1 MSRVPLSGLTLVAGH
16 LLVPALYILE
26 PGYQLVLEG
35 GKERMTVTVL
45 NETKNLYQYF
55 DATPQAEYL
64 YECAAETIEK
74 DLREQIGFIQRY
86 DRALDETKE
95 IVDMPDKRASL
106 LVRLILQN
114 KGRLAKNKRDLFSEV
129 TDEELTK
136 IEKVIGSVEE

>member
-1 MSRVPLSGLTLVAGH
+1 MDEA
-16 LLVPALYILE
+16 
-26 PGYQLVLEG
+26 QL
-35 GKERMTVTVL
+35 MTVL

-64 YECAAETIEK
+64 YECVAETIEK
-74 DLREQIGFIQRY
+74 DLREEIGFIQRY